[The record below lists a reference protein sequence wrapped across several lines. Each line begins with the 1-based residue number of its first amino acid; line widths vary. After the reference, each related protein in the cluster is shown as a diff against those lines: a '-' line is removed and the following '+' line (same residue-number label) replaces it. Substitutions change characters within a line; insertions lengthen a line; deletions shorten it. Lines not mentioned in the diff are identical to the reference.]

1 MWLVHSWARHAT
13 RSDARAHVTCE
24 MGAKKRASIA
34 ARRLKEQEELAH
46 NEAKAQKALDTL
58 TKNDAK
64 LVANLQGNGRT
75 VPGGLKQL
83 GAKLSLAACIFMIR
97 SIPKDDSSERLT
109 MLLTISVSI
118 AYFVVAKL
126 MWW

>member
-1 MWLVHSWARHAT
+1 
-13 RSDARAHVTCE
+13 

-83 GAKLSLAACIFMIR
+83 GAKLSLAA
-97 SIPKDDSSERLT
+97 
-109 MLLTISVSI
+109 VS
-118 AYFVVAKL
+118 ARDV
-126 MWW
+126 WHG

>member
-1 MWLVHSWARHAT
+1 
-13 RSDARAHVTCE
+13 